1 MDEEGGLEGE
11 SIDKG
16 RLELLK
22 LPTSRISLPVYTPL
36 FNGVAAYPARSIGV
50 EDEVDN
56 SGHAALGQPFLMA
69 HKDVLPTRGP
79 KLTVPV
85 DQLSGV
91 SAPR

>member
-56 SGHAALGQPFLMA
+56 SGHAALGQPFLDGTEGRTA
-69 HKDVLPTRGP
+69 RKGP
-79 KLTVPV
+79 
-85 DQLSGV
+85 QINR
-91 SAPR
+91 AC